1 MYWRWIQAEEV
12 RWQAGYKAL
21 LEQEVCIGKI
31 SPGHQRDKWVGTEA
45 GVLELMA
52 SWWIRMKEPKGWE
65 RVLE

>member
-1 MYWRWIQAEEV
+1 MSKRGRLMYWRWIQAEEV

-31 SPGHQRDKWVGTEA
+31 FPGHQWDKWVGTEA

-52 SWWIRMKEPKGWE
+52 S
-65 RVLE
+65 